1 MTSIQRKIIY
11 GSKISSKISE
21 YILSKFQ
28 FFLLSFYKEKNIVDL
43 IKQIKTDVD
52 FAVFPY
58 EAYLIYSIART
69 QEGLE
74 GDMAEIGVY
83 QGGSAKLICEAKKK
97 RNLFLFDTFEGLPDV
112 SDVDTH
118 FGKKFWKKNQ
128 FNNTSEQQI
137 RIFLKDYDNVKIV
150 KGVFPNSAEPIE
162 NAKFSF
168 VHLDVDLYKS
178 TIDCLRYFF
187 PRMINGGIILI
198 HDFHTDGIKKAI
210 KEFSSENPIHIID
223 LNGTQGMILKC

>member
-1 MTSIQRKIIY
+1 MTSIQRKIVY
-11 GSKISSKISE
+11 SSKISSKISE

-58 EAYLIYSIART
+58 EAYLIYSIAKT
-69 QEGLE
+69 QEEFE
-74 GDMAEIGVY
+74 GEMAEIGVY

-112 SDVDTH
+112 SNIDTH
-118 FGKKFWKKNQ
+118 FGKKFWDKNQ
-128 FNNTSEQQI
+128 FNNTSEEQV
-137 RIFLKDYDNVKIV
+137 RTFLKDYDNVKIV
-150 KGVFPNSAEPIE
+150 KGIFPDSVEHIE
-162 NAKFSF
+162 NTKFSF

-210 KEFSSENPIHIID
+210 KEFSSENPIQVID
-223 LNGTQGMILKC
+223 LNGTQGMILKH

>member
-128 FNNTSEQQI
+128 FNNTNEQQI

-178 TIDCLRYFF
+178 TVDCLRYFF

>member
-128 FNNTSEQQI
+128 FNNTNEQQI

>member
-178 TIDCLRYFF
+178 TVDCLRYFF

>member
-1 MTSIQRKIIY
+1 MTSIQRKIVY

-43 IKQIKTDVD
+43 IKQIKTDVYC
-52 FAVFPY
+52 AVFPY
-58 EAYLIYSIART
+58 EAYLIYSIAKT
-69 QEGLE
+69 QEVFE

-112 SDVDTH
+112 SNIDTH
-118 FGKKFWKKNQ
+118 FGKKVWDKNQ
-128 FNNTSEQQI
+128 FNNTSEEQVKT
-137 RIFLKDYDNVKIV
+137 FLKDYDNVKIV
-150 KGVFPNSAEPIE
+150 KGIFPNSVEHIG
-162 NAKFSF
+162 NTKFSF

-198 HDFHTDGIKKAI
+198 HDFHTDGIKNAI
-210 KEFSSENPIHIID
+210 KEYSSENPIQVID
-223 LNGTQGMILKC
+223 LSGTQGIILKH